1 VLDSERKNNI
11 SFLLHLVKIELL
23 KASVNVTFEQLCWIL
38 IKNEIN
44 FKKFQIFERKLFKG
58 EIYKRDEIMSV
69 NFYSENKIY
78 CTIFEEF

>member
-1 VLDSERKNNI
+1 MLDSERKNNI

-23 KASVNVTFEQLCWIL
+23 NVTFEQLCWIL

>member
-23 KASVNVTFEQLCWIL
+23 NVTFEQLCWIL